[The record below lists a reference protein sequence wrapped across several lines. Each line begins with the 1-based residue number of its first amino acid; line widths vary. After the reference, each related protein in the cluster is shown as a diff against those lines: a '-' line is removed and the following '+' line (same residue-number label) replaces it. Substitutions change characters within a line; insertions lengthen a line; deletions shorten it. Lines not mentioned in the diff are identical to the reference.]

1 MLKINK
7 TRQTTNLKTDAQLM
21 PGQGIIKNYIFK
33 EIV

>member
-21 PGQGIIKNYIFK
+21 PVQGIVKNYLFK
-33 EIV
+33 ETV